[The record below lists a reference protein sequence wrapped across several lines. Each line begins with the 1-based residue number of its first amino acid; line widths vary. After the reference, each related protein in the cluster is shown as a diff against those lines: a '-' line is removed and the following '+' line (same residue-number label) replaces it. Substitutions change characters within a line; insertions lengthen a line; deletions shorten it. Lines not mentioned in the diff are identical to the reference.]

1 MSNPAAVSHG
11 TYADPLEHWRDT
23 VTDQRENIGKST
35 SMSMSMSMSMSNK
48 DRTIH
53 VALGP
58 LECQGGEAVGG

>member
-1 MSNPAAVSHG
+1 
-11 TYADPLEHWRDT
+11 

-35 SMSMSMSMSMSNK
+35 SMSMSMSMSNK